1 MRILERVVGLSL
13 ARLEGELLK
22 AKEEIGKARQGN
34 ASFEKVLQEMS
45 ILKSR
50 SIANPT
56 TKDQIIQELRNKE
69 IIDLFTSIESDFE
82 DLRNT
87 MAKQSIEKEKIV
99 DFFESI
105 RTKKSFSFEG
115 TEQTINFLEKAIN
128 VLDATHVAI
137 RPEFIGMIDLAPIA
151 IERGLMKNSNGVIVE
166 RERFTQLLVELISKK
181 MFHDLVFE
189 TDHAKITLKGSKEIV
204 VESEN
209 TNIRALGRIAKPE
222 MM

>member
-1 MRILERVVGLSL
+1 MSL

-22 AKEEIGKARQGN
+22 AKEEMGKVKHAN

-56 TKDQIIQELRNKE
+56 TKEEIIQELRNKE
-69 IIDLFTSIESDFE
+69 IINLFTSIELDFE
-82 DLRNT
+82 NLRQQ
-87 MAKQSIEKEKIV
+87 MARQSIEKEEIV

-105 RTKKSFSFEG
+105 RTKKTFSFEG
-115 TEQTINFLEKAIN
+115 TEQTLNFLEKAVN

-137 RPEFIGMIDLAPIA
+137 RPEFIGMIDLTPLAIA
-151 IERGLMKNSNGVIVE
+151 RGLLKNNSGIIVE
-166 RERFTQLLVELISKK
+166 KERLSGVMVELISKR
-181 MFHDLVFE
+181 MFHDLIFE
-189 TDHAKITLKGSKEIV
+189 TDRAKIILKGSKEMV

-209 TNIRALGRIAKPE
+209 ANIRALSRIAKPE
-222 MM
+222 MV